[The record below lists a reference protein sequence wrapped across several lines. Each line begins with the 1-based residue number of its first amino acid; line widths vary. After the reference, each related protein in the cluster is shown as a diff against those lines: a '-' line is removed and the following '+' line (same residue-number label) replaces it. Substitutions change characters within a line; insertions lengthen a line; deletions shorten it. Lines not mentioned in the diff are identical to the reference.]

1 MKRSLISIFIF
12 IFLCLFSNHTIDY
25 SMGKHIEERTPY
37 SLSFAS
43 IGAISL
49 ESRLDCWAKLRS
61 SSNRKELE
69 KYLATITTCLHLEYR
84 PQDIRAQTSENS
96 LELLYDISQDRI
108 AYHIALQSDLEANE
122 THFILSA
129 ESTDEKIRLEQ
140 VKTHLDS
147 ILGLEWHEYYLYT
160 GEINGILD
168 QKAVQELTS
177 VVMRNLQATVVESYH
192 EGYSFSFTGCS
203 KSMQHIIK
211 PVSGDGQSYNVQLAF
226 HNIPSQNK
234 TYVYIGF
241 PLIVGNY

>member
-1 MKRSLISIFIF
+1 MKRSFISISIFIF
-12 IFLCLFSNHTIDY
+12 LCIFSNHTIDY
-25 SMGKHIEERTPY
+25 SMGKHIEERAPY

-69 KYLATITTCLHLEYR
+69 KYLAAMTTCLHLEYR
-84 PQDIRAQTSENS
+84 PQDIRAQTSESS

-108 AYHIALQSDLEANE
+108 AYHIALQSDLKANE
-122 THFILSA
+122 THFIVSV
-129 ESTDEKIRLEQ
+129 ETTDQKISLERIKAQ
-140 VKTHLDS
+140 LDA

-160 GEINGILD
+160 GEIEGVVDQNGVE
-168 QKAVQELTS
+168 KMTS
-177 VVMRNLQATVVESYH
+177 VVMKNLKAKVVESYR
-192 EGYSFSFTGCS
+192 EGYSFSSTGYS
-203 KSMQHIIK
+203 KSMQQKIK